1 MKCCI
6 SLKRFACLS
15 LPLLLLSLSS
25 AFASNLLITRHF
37 SGSWDQPDQ
46 ESQGIVLQI
55 GEQDGDKKVGVAYWF
70 TYGED
75 LQTTWYLAVG
85 PVTGNTINMK
95 LYTAFN
101 VEFMADNVEGNA
113 NVVEVGTLDLVFRN
127 CNQGQAFYDTP
138 EDVIGSGEFRIKR
151 LISIYHTRCSG
162 GISDDTPANAQPLQ
176 LEVGLVSARDD
187 ISGHGKAKFWERAD
201 RSDFKVEIKGMPHG
215 GGPYMLKVCTEV
227 RGEIVTVNGEGE
239 ISFRSPESDSKPL
252 LAFKPR
258 DCRIEVLDGEGVA
271 LTSGDAVLAEKQAG
285 KNDHKHGDDFIKI
298 KTELDSTGV
307 VENAEGEAEFEIHGE
322 KREFEIE
329 VENVEPGSYTVRV
342 DNNPVGDLEVV
353 EDDGKTKGKL
363 KFTDPVKTD
372 TLELKFDP
380 RDKVIEVLQDG
391 TVILDTL
398 FPNE

>member
-1 MKCCI
+1 MMYCV
-6 SLKRFACLS
+6 SAKRFVCFS
-15 LPLLLLSLSS
+15 LPILLLSISS

-85 PVTGNTINMK
+85 PVTGNEINMK

-127 CNQGQAFYDTP
+127 CNQGRAFYDTP

-151 LISIYHTRCSG
+151 LVSIYHTRCSG
-162 GISDDTPANAQPLQ
+162 GISDDTPANARPLH
-176 LEVGLVSARDD
+176 LEVGLAPARDD
-187 ISGHGKAKFWERAD
+187 ISGHGKAKFWERTD
-201 RSDFKVEIKGMPHG
+201 RSDFKVEIEGMPQD
-215 GGPYMLKVCTEV
+215 GGPYTLKVCSEI

-239 ISFRSPESDSKPL
+239 IAFRSPESDSKPL
-252 LAFKPR
+252 LGFDPR
-258 DCRIEVLDGEGVA
+258 DCAIEVLDGEGIA
-271 LTSGDAVLAEKQAG
+271 LTSGEAALAEKQAG
-285 KNDHKHGDDFIKI
+285 KKDHENDDGFVKI
-298 KTELDSTGV
+298 KTDLDSTG
-307 VENAEGEAEFEIHGE
+307 EIDGAEGEAEYEIHGD

-329 VENVEPGSYTVRV
+329 VEDIPPGFYSVRIGG
-342 DNNPVGDLEVV
+342 NPN
-353 EDDGKTKGKL
+353 
-363 KFTDPVKTD
+363 P
-372 TLELKFDP
+372 P
-380 RDKVIEVLQDG
+380 RW
-391 TVILDTL
+391 
-398 FPNE
+398 